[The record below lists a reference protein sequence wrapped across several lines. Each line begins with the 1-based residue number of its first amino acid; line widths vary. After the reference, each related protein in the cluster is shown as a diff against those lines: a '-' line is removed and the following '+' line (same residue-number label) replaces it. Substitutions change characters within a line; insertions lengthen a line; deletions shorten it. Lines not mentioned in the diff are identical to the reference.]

1 MKRSLLVLALAACAC
16 VRAHADALP
25 AASPVVRTE
34 TAPIASLP
42 IEGAPIYGE
51 RTPAAH
57 RFVHDGVQLYYEV
70 HGAGAPLL
78 LVHGNGADIGSLR
91 QQVEFFRAHY
101 TVIAMDSRDHGR
113 SADST
118 VPLTSER
125 MADDLAALID
135 HLGLG
140 PVSVVGWSDGGIEA
154 LLLGMRHPGKVTKL
168 VAMAA
173 NLDPDGIVPE
183 LTSLLSSPGAP
194 ESSASAPAADAE
206 SPMQR
211 RARKVAALML
221 AEPNIDPAA
230 LRTIASPTL
239 VIAGDHDLVRDEH
252 TLLIFHSIP
261 NSQLAII
268 PGATHMVP
276 FDDAPRFN
284 AIVARFLGTDFVK
297 PDRVKGT
304 FESLERMR
312 AEAQVQRH

>member
-1 MKRSLLVLALAACAC
+1 
-16 VRAHADALP
+16 
-25 AASPVVRTE
+25 
-34 TAPIASLP
+34 
-42 IEGAPIYGE
+42 
-51 RTPAAH
+51 
-57 RFVHDGVQLYYEV
+57 
-70 HGAGAPLL
+70 
-78 LVHGNGADIGSLR
+78 
-91 QQVEFFRAHY
+91 
-101 TVIAMDSRDHGR
+101 
-113 SADST
+113 
-118 VPLTSER
+118 
-125 MADDLAALID
+125 
-135 HLGLG
+135 
-140 PVSVVGWSDGGIEA
+140 
-154 LLLGMRHPGKVTKL
+154 
-168 VAMAA
+168 
-173 NLDPDGIVPE
+173 
-183 LTSLLSSPGAP
+183 
-194 ESSASAPAADAE
+194 
-206 SPMQR
+206 MQR

>member
-1 MKRSLLVLALAACAC
+1 MMTSITRSLLLLAFAACTC
-16 VRAHADALP
+16 VQAQADTLPRASSGL
-25 AASPVVRTE
+25 
-34 TAPIASLP
+34 
-42 IEGAPIYGE
+42 PIYGE
-51 RTPAAH
+51 RTLAGH
-57 RFVHDGVQLYYEV
+57 RFMHDGVQLYYEV

-91 QQVEFFRAHY
+91 RQIEYFRAHY

-113 SADST
+113 SADSA
-118 VPLTSER
+118 VPLTYER

-135 HLGLG
+135 HLDLG

-173 NLDPDGIVPE
+173 NLDPGGIVPE

-194 ESSASAPAADAE
+194 ESSAITPTSEADAAL
-206 SPMQR
+206 QR

-230 LRTIASPTL
+230 LRVISAPTL

-284 AIVARFLGTDFVK
+284 GIAARFLGTPFVK
-297 PDRVKGT
+297 PDRVQGT

-312 AEAQVQRH
+312 AEAQAQRH